1 MTRNSLLK
9 EYVGEIERLKV
20 DLLAAREKNGIYVS
34 EETWNQ
40 LNKESELK
48 ETELLE
54 ARKQVEIIENQM
66 RNVRDEYDQ
75 SIALLKR
82 REEELHETTT
92 TLHAT
97 ERILREREVELK
109 RVTVAYEQEVIV
121 RQAHQETE
129 IALNEVAIGLKNVAT
144 QGLRDVEGLFEKLG
158 GDPNF
163 FFLSATERYT
173 RSKQDPLPLQP
184 PRGLRKRKTHLQIDK
199 HSHNETRRV
208 QPTIA

>member
-9 EYVGEIERLKV
+9 EYVGEIERLKA

-40 LNKESELK
+40 LNNESELK

-109 RVTVAYEQEVIV
+109 RVTAAYGQEVIV

-129 IALNEVAIGLKNVAT
+129 SALNGVALGLKNVAT

-158 GDPNF
+158 GDSFF
-163 FFLSATERYT
+163 FFLS
-173 RSKQDPLPLQP
+173 
-184 PRGLRKRKTHLQIDK
+184 
-199 HSHNETRRV
+199 
-208 QPTIA
+208 PTNN

>member
-9 EYVGEIERLKV
+9 EYVVEIERLKA
-20 DLLAAREKNGIYVS
+20 DLLAAREKSGIYVS

-40 LNKESELK
+40 LNNESELK

-54 ARKQVEIIENQM
+54 ARKQAEIVENQM
-66 RNVRDEYDQ
+66 QNVRDEYDQ

-92 TLHAT
+92 KLHTT
-97 ERILREREVELK
+97 ERILREREAELQQLAI
-109 RVTVAYEQEVIV
+109 AYEQEVIV

-129 IALNEVAIGLKNVAT
+129 IALNGVAVGLKNIAA

-158 GDPNF
+158 EGPEF
-163 FFLSATERYT
+163 S
-173 RSKQDPLPLQP
+173 SCHQ
-184 PRGLRKRKTHLQIDK
+184 
-199 HSHNETRRV
+199 
-208 QPTIA
+208 